1 MPWKMP
7 LPGGGTMSFEKQNG
21 LSGIL
26 KKFQDG
32 STNLYQ
38 TLRNVQTLY
47 GGLRLDGEE
56 IELSCLFC
64 GKEITPFVDFIVVAE
79 PASDF
84 LSGKEITPFVDE
96 VASIHFDPGTPDT
109 RVTPGEPAS
118 VFLVC
123 EECMEEAFNDG

>member
-21 LSGIL
+21 LIRIL

-64 GKEITPFVDFIVVAE
+64 GKEITPFVD
-79 PASDF
+79 
-84 LSGKEITPFVDE
+84 E

-109 RVTPGEPAS
+109 RVTPGEPAT